1 MGYTGNQSHKRIEN
15 CRLETQNE
23 IEKHVGIVLH
33 IEVLNEAIVIDEII
47 QDL

>member
-1 MGYTGNQSHKRIEN
+1 MGYTGNQSHKLIEN
-15 CRLETQNE
+15 CGLKTQNE
-23 IEKHVGIVLH
+23 LEKHGIVIH